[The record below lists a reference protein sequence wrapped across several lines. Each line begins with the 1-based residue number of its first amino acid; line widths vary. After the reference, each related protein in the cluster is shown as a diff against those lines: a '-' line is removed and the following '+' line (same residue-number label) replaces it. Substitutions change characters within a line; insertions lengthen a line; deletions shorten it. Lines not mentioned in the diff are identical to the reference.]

1 MDINLNKVEII
12 VVLDEV
18 VEAVA
23 FDKNADEIK
32 EVYNKIVKQ
41 ANMDGYEMLGQKQWQ
56 VASYKWQVTS
66 DKLQVKEKIQ
76 LGLNFREYILSYKW
90 QVQV

>member
-1 MDINLNKVEII
+1 MDINLNKDEII
-12 VVLDEV
+12 VVLDAL

-41 ANMDGYEMLGQKQWQ
+41 ANMDGYEMLGQEQ
-56 VASYKWQVTS
+56 WQVTS
-66 DKLQVKEKIQ
+66 GKWQVKEKIQ
-76 LGLNFREYILSYKW
+76 LGQNFREYILSYKW

>member
-1 MDINLNKVEII
+1 MDINLNKDEII
-12 VVLDEV
+12 VVLDAL

-41 ANMDGYEMLGQKQWQ
+41 ANMAGYEMLG
-56 VASYKWQVTS
+56 
-66 DKLQVKEKIQ
+66 
-76 LGLNFREYILSYKW
+76 
-90 QVQV
+90 

>member
-1 MDINLNKVEII
+1 MDINLNKDEII
-12 VVLDEV
+12 VVLDAL

-56 VASYKWQVTS
+56 VASYKWQV
-66 DKLQVKEKIQ
+66 KEKIQ

>member
-1 MDINLNKVEII
+1 MDINLNKDEII
-12 VVLDEV
+12 VVLDAL

-56 VASYKWQVTS
+56 VARYKW
-66 DKLQVKEKIQ
+66 QVKEKIQ
-76 LGLNFREYILSYKW
+76 LGLNFRKYILSYKW
-90 QVQV
+90 QVKV

>member
-1 MDINLNKVEII
+1 MDINLNKDEII
-12 VVLDEV
+12 VVLDAL

-41 ANMDGYEMLGQKQWQ
+41 ANMDGYEMLGQEQ
-56 VASYKWQVTS
+56 WQVTS
-66 DKLQVKEKIQ
+66 GKWQVKEKIQ
-76 LGLNFREYILSYKW
+76 LGLNFR
-90 QVQV
+90 

>member
-1 MDINLNKVEII
+1 MDINLNKDEII
-12 VVLDEV
+12 VVLDAL

-66 DKLQVKEKIQ
+66 GKLRKNSAWAEFQRIYFK
-76 LGLNFREYILSYKW
+76 L
-90 QVQV
+90 

>member
-1 MDINLNKVEII
+1 MDINLNKDEII
-12 VVLDEV
+12 VVLDAL

-56 VASYKWQVTS
+56 GASYKW
-66 DKLQVKEKIQ
+66 QVKEKIQ

-90 QVQV
+90 QVKV

>member
-1 MDINLNKVEII
+1 MDINLNKDEII
-12 VVLDEV
+12 VVLDAL

-41 ANMDGYEMLGQKQWQ
+41 ANMDGYEMLGQEQ
-56 VASYKWQVTS
+56 WQVTS
-66 DKLQVKEKIQ
+66 GKWQVKEKIQ
-76 LGLNFREYILSYKW
+76 LGLNFREYILSYKQ

>member
-1 MDINLNKVEII
+1 MDINLNKDEII
-12 VVLDEV
+12 VVLDAL

-41 ANMDGYEMLGQKQWQ
+41 ANMDGYEMLGYKQWQ
-56 VASYKWQVTS
+56 VTS
-66 DKLQVKEKIQ
+66 GKLRKKFS
-76 LGLNFREYILSYKW
+76 LG
-90 QVQV
+90 

>member
-1 MDINLNKVEII
+1 MDINLNKDEII
-12 VVLDEV
+12 VVLDAL

-56 VASYKWQVTS
+56 VASYKWQV
-66 DKLQVKEKIQ
+66 KEKIQ

-90 QVQV
+90 QVNV

>member
-1 MDINLNKVEII
+1 MDINLNKDEII
-12 VVLDEV
+12 VVLDAL

-41 ANMDGYEMLGQKQWQ
+41 ANMDGYEMLGQEQ
-56 VASYKWQVTS
+56 WQVTS
-66 DKLQVKEKIQ
+66 GKWQVKEKIQ
-76 LGLNFREYILSYKW
+76 LELNFREYILSYKW

>member
-1 MDINLNKVEII
+1 MDINLNKDEII
-12 VVLDEV
+12 VVLDAL

-41 ANMDGYEMLGQKQWQ
+41 ANMDGYEMLGQEQWQ
-56 VASYKWQVTS
+56 VTSGKWQVTS
-66 DKLQVKEKIQ
+66 GKLQVASGKLRKKIS
-76 LGLNFREYILSYKW
+76 LS
-90 QVQV
+90 

>member
-1 MDINLNKVEII
+1 MDINLNKDEII
-12 VVLDEV
+12 VVLDAL

-41 ANMDGYEMLGQKQWQ
+41 ANMDGYEMLGQEQ
-56 VASYKWQVTS
+56 WQVTS
-66 DKLQVKEKIQ
+66 GKWQVKEKIQ
-76 LGLNFREYILSYKW
+76 LGLNFREYILIYKW

>member
-1 MDINLNKVEII
+1 MDINLNKDEII
-12 VVLDEV
+12 VVLDAL

-56 VASYKWQVTS
+56 VASYKWQV
-66 DKLQVKEKIQ
+66 KEKIQ

-90 QVQV
+90 KVKV

>member
-1 MDINLNKVEII
+1 MDINLNKDEII
-12 VVLDEV
+12 VVLDAL

-41 ANMDGYEMLGQKQWQ
+41 ANMDGDEMLGQEQ
-56 VASYKWQVTS
+56 WQVTS
-66 DKLQVKEKIQ
+66 DKWQVKEKIQ

>member
-1 MDINLNKVEII
+1 MDINLNKDEII
-12 VVLDEV
+12 VVLDAL

-23 FDKNADEIK
+23 FDKNADE
-32 EVYNKIVKQ
+32 

-66 DKLQVKEKIQ
+66 GKLRKKFS
-76 LGLNFREYILSYKW
+76 LG
-90 QVQV
+90 

>member
-1 MDINLNKVEII
+1 MDINLNKDEII
-12 VVLDEV
+12 VVLDAL

-23 FDKNADEIK
+23 FDKNADEIR

-56 VASYKWQVTS
+56 VTS
-66 DKLQVKEKIQ
+66 GKLRKNSAWAEFQRIYFK
-76 LGLNFREYILSYKW
+76 L
-90 QVQV
+90 

>member
-1 MDINLNKVEII
+1 MDINLSKDEII
-12 VVLDEV
+12 VVLDAL

-56 VASYKWQVTS
+56 VASYKWQV
-66 DKLQVKEKIQ
+66 KEKIQ

-90 QVQV
+90 QVKV

>member
-1 MDINLNKVEII
+1 MDINLNKDEII
-12 VVLDEV
+12 VVLDAL

-41 ANMDGYEMLGQKQWQ
+41 ANMDGYEMLGQEQWQ
-56 VASYKWQVTS
+56 VASYKW
-66 DKLQVKEKIQ
+66 QVKEKIQ

>member
-1 MDINLNKVEII
+1 MDINLNKDEII
-12 VVLDEV
+12 VVLDAL

-41 ANMDGYEMLGQKQWQ
+41 ANMDGYEMLGQEQ
-56 VASYKWQVTS
+56 WQVTS
-66 DKLQVKEKIQ
+66 GKWQVKEKIQ

-90 QVQV
+90 PVQV

>member
-1 MDINLNKVEII
+1 MDINLNKDEII
-12 VVLDEV
+12 VVLDAL

-56 VASYKWQVTS
+56 VESYKWQVTS

-90 QVQV
+90 QVKV

>member
-1 MDINLNKVEII
+1 MDININKEEII
-12 VVLDEV
+12 VVLDAL

-56 VASYKWQVTS
+56 VASYKWQV
-66 DKLQVKEKIQ
+66 KEKIQ
-76 LGLNFREYILSYKW
+76 LGLNFREYILSYKQ

>member
-1 MDINLNKVEII
+1 MDINLNKDEII
-12 VVLDEV
+12 VVLDAL

-56 VASYKWQVTS
+56 VASGKLQVAS
-66 DKLQVKEKIQ
+66 DKWQVKEKIQ

-90 QVQV
+90 QVKV

>member
-1 MDINLNKVEII
+1 MDINLNKDEII
-12 VVLDEV
+12 VVLDSL

-56 VASYKWQVTS
+56 VASYKWQV
-66 DKLQVKEKIQ
+66 KEKIQ

>member
-1 MDINLNKVEII
+1 MDINLNKDEII
-12 VVLDEV
+12 VVLDAL

-56 VASYKWQVTS
+56 VTSGKLQVTS
-66 DKLQVKEKIQ
+66 GKLRKKFS
-76 LGLNFREYILSYKW
+76 LG
-90 QVQV
+90 

>member
-1 MDINLNKVEII
+1 MDINLNKDEII
-12 VVLDEV
+12 VVLDAL

-41 ANMDGYEMLGQKQWQ
+41 ALTINSFFSKTLQNSFRYH
-56 VASYKWQVTS
+56 SYFNR
-66 DKLQVKEKIQ
+66 L
-76 LGLNFREYILSYKW
+76 
-90 QVQV
+90 

>member
-1 MDINLNKVEII
+1 MDINLNKDEII
-12 VVLDEV
+12 VVLDAL

-56 VASYKWQVTS
+56 VSS
-66 DKLQVKEKIQ
+66 DKLMLKFLREFLNSFFKIQ
-76 LGLNFREYILSYKW
+76 PS
-90 QVQV
+90 

>member
-1 MDINLNKVEII
+1 MDINLNKDEII
-12 VVLDEV
+12 VVLDAL

-41 ANMDGYEMLGQKQWQ
+41 ANMDGYEMLGQEQ
-56 VASYKWQVTS
+56 WQVTS
-66 DKLQVKEKIQ
+66 GKWQVKEKIQ

-90 QVQV
+90 QVKV

>member
-1 MDINLNKVEII
+1 MDINLNKDEII
-12 VVLDEV
+12 VVLDAL

-56 VASYKWQVTS
+56 VASYKWQV
-66 DKLQVKEKIQ
+66 KEKIQ
-76 LGLNFREYILSYKW
+76 LGLNFREYILSYKQ

>member
-1 MDINLNKVEII
+1 MDINLNKDEII
-12 VVLDEV
+12 VVLDAL

-56 VASYKWQVTS
+56 VASGKW
-66 DKLQVKEKIQ
+66 QVKEKIQ

>member
-1 MDINLNKVEII
+1 MDINLNKDEII
-12 VVLDEV
+12 VVLDAL

-41 ANMDGYEMLGQKQWQ
+41 ANMDGYEMLGQEQ
-56 VASYKWQVTS
+56 WQVTS
-66 DKLQVKEKIQ
+66 GKWQVKEKIQ